1 MTLDRLIAAYL
12 KQRAKEG
19 VSASTLDLATRW
31 LGCFRGFCQKHRLE
45 AAMWLTPR
53 HLEEF
58 ETQLLWQPNSRGR
71 FYSPNSVDQALRMVR
86 SCLRWAIG
94 QHLADQSATRLVE
107 AEGLRQFR
115 RDFRHHLAHQPAAQ
129 VEHRRGLGVG
139 DSVRLADIP
148 GAN

>member
-94 QHLADQSATRLVE
+94 QGWLVQDPTCDLVLGRPLQPRQRVLTREELTD
-107 AEGLRQFR
+107 RK
-115 RDFRHHLAHQPAAQ
+115 
-129 VEHRRGLGVG
+129 
-139 DSVRLADIP
+139 SVV
-148 GAN
+148 